1 MWNPPLTCLLTKLGQ
16 LDTNI
21 LVVQLVVT
29 TVAPVKSVAA
39 VGVCSPIKVEL
50 WASHDGL
57 VQAWVLGKTHV
68 AMEVDSTLVMRE
80 ANVVADKLAKSIVLG
95 SLEFQVFVDPPPFI
109 LEFL

>member
-68 AMEVDSTLVMRE
+68 AMEVDSTLVMRLLSPHSRM
-80 ANVVADKLAKSIVLG
+80 VA
-95 SLEFQVFVDPPPFI
+95 SLTI
-109 LEFL
+109 LQHIFAL